1 MNDKTRQFQELH
13 GDMAEDPAPRR
24 YIPATMTE
32 PGYYEGEDE
41 GPSIEDRRNTAFS
54 TLCHYVTDKGDES
67 TFAGLGRSDADTE
80 DAIVDLMADL
90 LHLAKGYGFTPFT
103 LLQRATTHFEAESK

>member
-13 GDMAEDPAPRR
+13 GDMAEDPRPAR

-32 PGYYEGEDE
+32 PGYYEGEDDDE
-41 GPSIEDRRNTAFS
+41 GPSIEDRRSTALS
-54 TLCHYVTDKGDES
+54 TLAYYVGDTGERLED
-67 TFAGLGRSDADTE
+67 GVDIE
-80 DAIVDLMADL
+80 DAIVDLLADL

-103 LLQRATTHFEAESK
+103 LLQRARMHFETENK